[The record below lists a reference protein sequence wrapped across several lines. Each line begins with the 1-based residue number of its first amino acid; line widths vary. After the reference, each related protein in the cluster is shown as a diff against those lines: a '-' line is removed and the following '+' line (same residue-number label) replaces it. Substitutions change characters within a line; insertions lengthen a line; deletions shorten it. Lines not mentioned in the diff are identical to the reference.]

1 MIVLVSY
8 CAHSYFYV
16 IAFDAVS
23 ALPVFSVSSVS
34 ARYLTDRSPQTYPT
48 AGLVFAA
55 IIVRIRLFGTSIKSL
70 EETPINPNTRATGL
84 RRFVPGVH
92 QLQSIAANIHRDELS
107 TDRDCDNQTTT
118 TFSKADDAKA

>member
-1 MIVLVSY
+1 MLVSY

-16 IAFDAVS
+16 IAFDAVG
-23 ALPVFSVSSVS
+23 APVLSV
-34 ARYLTDRSPQTYPT
+34 YLWYVTDCSPQTYPT

-55 IIVRIRLFGTSIKSL
+55 IIVRIRLFGMSIKPFVGA
-70 EETPINPNTRATGL
+70 PINPAKGRHHFA
-84 RRFVPGVH
+84 PAVH
-92 QLQSIAANIHRDELS
+92 QLQPIAVNIRRDEIG